1 MKKKR
6 FEFTELVMFFL
17 YPEDSTDRYPNTF
30 FTAHGFPVLHVPK
43 YLEVMKTLFWMLIAT
58 LLAIVISQFC
68 L

>member
-17 YPEDSTDRYPNTF
+17 YPEDSTDRYPDTF
-30 FTAHGFPVLHVPK
+30 FPTHGFSVLHVPK
-43 YLEVMKTLFWMLIAT
+43 YLEVMKTLFWMFIAT

-68 L
+68 Q